1 MKKNNLPKEVL
12 EVLTADETTFDDY
25 RTITSFI
32 SYFLD
37 LKDRDKKLYGKL
49 IRALSLLGGVSEE
62 VLTEKFVDTVVET
75 VVGKE
80 GTDG

>member
-12 EVLTADETTFDDY
+12 EVLTSDETTFDDY
-25 RTITSFI
+25 RAITSFI
-32 SYFLD
+32 SYFLN

-49 IRALSLLGGVSEE
+49 IRALALLGGVSDE
-62 VLTEKFVDTVVET
+62 VLTEKFVNT

-80 GTDG
+80 NEG